1 MKSLFCFSGGTCM
14 GAGGLGCRRL
24 VDDSMQRMKEMRLHT
39 SLLGNSREQFSYD
52 LVAFL

>member
-39 SLLGNSREQFSYD
+39 SLLGNSREQLLASLQIF
-52 LVAFL
+52 